1 MPTGFRAFALQQE
14 QKPKV
19 GRFGSGLMLIF
30 SADFF
35 QRRRPV
41 PSAFAARSG
50 SVRHRARTIPATIDG
65 FSR

>member
-1 MPTGFRAFALQQE
+1 MPTGFRALALQQE

-35 QRRRPV
+35 PTTS
-41 PSAFAARSG
+41 PG
-50 SVRHRARTIPATIDG
+50 SFGLRGAVGFRATRARTIPATIDG